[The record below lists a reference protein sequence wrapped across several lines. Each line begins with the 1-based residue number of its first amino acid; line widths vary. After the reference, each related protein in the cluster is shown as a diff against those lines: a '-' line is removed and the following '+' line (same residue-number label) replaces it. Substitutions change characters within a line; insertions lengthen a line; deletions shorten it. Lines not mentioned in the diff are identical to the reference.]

1 MEFTVVDPEE
11 KSVNDRV
18 DKMMGNDTNLATIVK
33 MALMPD
39 SITAEK
45 RDYVLGLIKKAN
57 EKESKHYKNEF
68 KLAYDCAG
76 NLIEVNTIQNGGSAE
91 TDSGSI
97 LHEPE
102 RSS

>member
-45 RDYVLGLIKKAN
+45 RDYVLGIIKKAN
-57 EKESKHYKNEF
+57 EKESKLYENEF

-76 NLIEVNTIQNGGSAE
+76 NLIELNSIGDDGSAE

-102 RSS
+102 GSS

>member
-18 DKMMGNDTNLATIVK
+18 DKMIGNDTNLATIVK

-45 RDYVLGLIKKAN
+45 RDYVLSIIKKAN
-57 EKESKHYKNEF
+57 EKETKYFNDF
-68 KLAYDCAG
+68 KYTYDCAG
-76 NLIEVNTIQNGGSAE
+76 NLIELNSIDDGSAE
-91 TDSGSI
+91 TNSGSI
-97 LHEPE
+97 IYEPE
-102 RSS
+102 GSS